1 MTKIQKE
8 WKPLRAL
15 VLNIRAFFKKRNHKK
30 KKRNKTNF
38 ARKKAQNEITSR
50 VSS

>member
-30 KKRNKTNF
+30 KKETKQILPE
-38 ARKKAQNEITSR
+38 KKPKMKSPQG
-50 VSS
+50 

>member
-30 KKRNKTNF
+30 KKRNKTKQILPE
-38 ARKKAQNEITSR
+38 KKPKMKSPQG
-50 VSS
+50 